1 MLNFGS
7 SAPCLDRKS
16 KMDFK
21 GDSFYSGPGTC
32 QGNNMINRRQFT
44 LGASAG
50 AMSIA
55 APGFQLSAFAA
66 GNLTQDALI
75 IDAMGEIREVYTDEL
90 CLEMI
95 DSGLNA
101 VTVTLCDPKSFEA
114 EAYAWAIDG
123 VLEYDRLI
131 ASESAFW
138 MKATAVAD
146 IQKAREQ
153 GKIAL
158 FYLFQN
164 STQFGK
170 DIDNVD
176 VFYSLGV
183 RSSQITYNYQ
193 NWAGAGCNELNGSG
207 LTLFGHELVEKMN
220 AVGMLIDLSHAS
232 METMADT
239 IAASSAPVITSHSC
253 CKALYEHNRN
263 TTDANIRAIAD
274 KGGLFGVTQMRPF
287 MTRQIDDA
295 VHFYYQHIE
304 HAINVGGIDHVCI
317 GSDRDHRRLVLSE
330 EYLEELQREEGEN
343 FDRSQWPLYFEELN
357 GPRRMETIWDG
368 LAGRGMNA
376 RDLEKLFGLNLH
388 RLYREVIG

>member
-1 MLNFGS
+1 
-7 SAPCLDRKS
+7 
-16 KMDFK
+16 
-21 GDSFYSGPGTC
+21 
-32 QGNNMINRRQFT
+32 MINRRQFT
-44 LGASAG
+44 LGATAG
-50 AMSIA
+50 AVSLTA
-55 APGFQLSAFAA
+55 SCFKPSAFAA
-66 GNLTQDALI
+66 GTPTGDALI

-114 EAYAWAIDG
+114 EAYEWAIDG

-131 ASESAFW
+131 AKESTFW
-138 MKATAVAD
+138 MKATAVDD

-158 FYLFQN
+158 FYLFHN

-170 DIDNVD
+170 DVDNVD
-176 VFYSLGV
+176 VFYGLGV

-207 LTLFGHELVEKMN
+207 LTIFGHELVEKMN
-220 AVGMLIDLSHAS
+220 DVGMLIDLSHAS
-232 METMADT
+232 MGTMADT
-239 IAASSAPVITSHSC
+239 IAASRTPVITSHSC
-253 CKALYEHNRN
+253 CKALFQHNRN
-263 TTDANIRAIAD
+263 TTDENIRAIAD

-376 RDLEKLFGLNLH
+376 RDLEKLFGLNLQ
-388 RLYREVIG
+388 RLYQEVIG